1 MKQWH
6 PVPSELAA
14 SLMKHRWTR
23 ENPAPEVVAYLWV
36 WKLVRD
42 GVNVS
47 IRDVATYAGWTRWQ
61 ARKLRERVSAEMME
75 WEETTQGK
83 KSTHDSGQSPDSRR
97 TPTRQSPDSQELK
110 NQQLSDQN
118 QTPTRHEPDTDQ
130 TVAGHSRASSSLKT
144 KETITITKEQGA
156 KSSLVSLWDEINDIR
171 EKNHVRKLSL
181 STARKRTLKARLK
194 EHSKDDVLKVI
205 DWWMTSKH
213 ERAVFLRT
221 KGIGINTVISPSKFP
236 EYLDFA
242 NTKPNSVFQ
251 LGPKKT
257 NVIPIRK
264 QLRPI
269 SDFTKAEVESAKSEL
284 QGLSWTSEESYNL
297 AIQTLLNQGIRKNG
311 NA

>member
-61 ARKLRERVSAEMME
+61 ARKLRERVSEEMME

-83 KSTHDSGQSPDSRR
+83 KTPHDSGQSPDNRR
-97 TPTRQSPDSQELK
+97 TVAGHKPDGQELK
-110 NQQLSDQN
+110 NQQLRN
-118 QTPTRHEPDTDQ
+118 RNRTPTGQPPDTDR
-130 TVAGHSRASSSLKT
+130 TVAGRSRASSSLKT

-194 EHSKDDVLKVI
+194 EHSREDVLKVI

-242 NTKPNSVFQ
+242 NTKAPEIIQ
-251 LGPKKT
+251 LDSKKT
-257 NVIPIRK
+257 NVIPIRQ
-264 QLRPI
+264 QLRPV
-269 SDFTKAEVESAKSEL
+269 SDFSKAEVESAKSEL
-284 QGLSWTSEESYNL
+284 EGLSWTSEESYNL
-297 AIQTLLNQGIRKNG
+297 AIQTLLNQAKRKNG